1 MTQNSFIL
9 VEPSVPGNIGAAA
22 RALKTMGFND
32 LRLVNPCD
40 YLNSD
45 ETIKFAHGSVDIIE
59 AARVYQD
66 VYEATKDIDLVI
78 GTAAKRRS
86 AVHDYYSCQEIPD
99 LLRKKGSLLS
109 SAGIIFGTEES
120 GLSNEILKDCDI
132 VSYIPMNNLY
142 PSLNLAQA
150 VMIYAYTLFIS
161 GIPQESANMKSQD
174 NKSMKAL
181 KQKATGLMNVIMD
194 NNDILAGRIME
205 RLMVM
210 GEDDLHL
217 AHSVCNKLIEK
228 LGQEGIL
235 LSEENSHS

>member
-1 MTQNSFIL
+1 MANISFIL
-9 VEPSVPGNIGAAA
+9 VEPSVPGNIGAVA

-32 LRLVNPCD
+32 LRLVHPCD

-45 ETIKFAHGSVDIIE
+45 ETKKFAHGSVDIIE
-59 AARVYQD
+59 AAKVYQD
-66 VYEATKDIDLVI
+66 VHEAIKDIDLVI
-78 GTAAKRRS
+78 GTTAKRRS
-86 AVHDYYSCQEIPD
+86 AVHDYYSCQEIPG
-99 LLRKKGSLLS
+99 LLKQKGSLLN

-120 GLSNEILKDCDI
+120 GLPNEILKDCDI

-150 VMIYAYTLFIS
+150 VMIYAYTFFIS

-174 NKSMKAL
+174 NQSMKAL
-181 KQKATGLMNVIMD
+181 KQKATGLMNVIMA
-194 NNDILAGRIME
+194 NNNILAGRVME

-217 AHSVCNKLIEK
+217 AHSVCNKLMEK

-235 LSEENSHS
+235 LSEK